1 MKSYLLG
8 SGYQHLTADID
19 FPSSQRQNAWGVNDD
34 ITFDYLY
41 GQLIG
46 RKESPWHTAFLTLS
60 SHEPFEVPF
69 HKLEEAR
76 PNAFAFTDDC
86 LGRFV
91 ERIRKTP
98 VWDNLLI
105 VCLPDHG
112 FYYPEEGHPQDERI
126 HRIPML
132 WLGGAIKQPMV
143 VNKIM
148 NQTDMAATLLAQMGI
163 SHEEFS
169 FSRNVLGEEYTYPFA
184 YWTFGGGF
192 AFADSTGVTLFDV
205 NADRPILERPAADK
219 NRILR
224 GKAILQSSYDDLG
237 AR

>member
-1 MKSYLLG
+1 
-8 SGYQHLTADID
+8 
-19 FPSSQRQNAWGVNDD
+19 
-34 ITFDYLY
+34 
-41 GQLIG
+41 
-46 RKESPWHTAFLTLS
+46 
-60 SHEPFEVPF
+60 
-69 HKLEEAR
+69 
-76 PNAFAFTDDC
+76 
-86 LGRFV
+86 
-91 ERIRKTP
+91 
-98 VWDNLLI
+98 
-105 VCLPDHG
+105 
-112 FYYPEEGHPQDERI
+112 
-126 HRIPML
+126 
-132 WLGGAIKQPMV
+132 MV